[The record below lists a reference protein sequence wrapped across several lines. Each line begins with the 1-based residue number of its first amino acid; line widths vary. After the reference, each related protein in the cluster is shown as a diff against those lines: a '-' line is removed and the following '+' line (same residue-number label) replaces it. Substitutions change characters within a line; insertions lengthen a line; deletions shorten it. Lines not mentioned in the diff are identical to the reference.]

1 MARIPAPGRHSD
13 CRACVAFLI
22 LVFAVFFL
30 PSPVVGAAGSPHI
43 VSVTPASGKVGD
55 TITVAGE
62 NLGKPGVSAVFLSDD
77 KSDYKAS
84 MVDQGA
90 DKIVMKVPQV
100 KPGDYNV
107 SIQAGASIYIQP
119 VRFTVEQ

>member
-1 MARIPAPGRHSD
+1 MACIPAPGRHSD
-13 CRACVAFLI
+13 CRIRVAFLI
-22 LVFAVFFL
+22 LAFAVFFL
-30 PSPVVGAAGSPHI
+30 SFPVVRAAGSPHI
-43 VSVTPASGKVGD
+43 VSVSPASGKVGD
-55 TITVAGE
+55 TITVSGE

-84 MVDQGA
+84 MIDQGA

-107 SIQAGASIYIQP
+107 SIQAGTSIYIQP
-119 VRFTVEQ
+119 VLFTVQQ

>member
-1 MARIPAPGRHSD
+1 MACTPAPGRHSD
-13 CRACVAFLI
+13 CRAHIALLI
-22 LVFAVFFL
+22 LLFAVFFL
-30 PSPVVGAAGSPHI
+30 PLPMVRAAGSPHI
-43 VSVTPASGKVGD
+43 VSVSPASGKVGD
-55 TITVAGE
+55 TITVSGE
-62 NLGKPGVSAVFLSDD
+62 NLDKTDVSAVFLSDS

-107 SIQAGASIYIQP
+107 SIQTGKSIYIQP
-119 VRFTVEQ
+119 VLFTVQ